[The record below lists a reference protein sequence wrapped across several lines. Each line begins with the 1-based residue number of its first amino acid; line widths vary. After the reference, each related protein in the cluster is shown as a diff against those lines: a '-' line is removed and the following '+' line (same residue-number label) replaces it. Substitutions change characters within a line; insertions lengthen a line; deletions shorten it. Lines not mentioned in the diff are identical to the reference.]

1 MSGDIAGRPI
11 TWQEAREHALQVA
24 KDAETA
30 RNECLEREARESD
43 CSDSC
48 IYGLDDRIESL
59 QSQLQA
65 KTEECERLKETLAQ
79 RSTRNWVD
87 MTPDSHLPERLL
99 SCYIDE
105 SYWSD
110 NTGGVPA
117 TNPVVVA
124 MNEHREQRNAILRA
138 ALAVLD
144 AARKDDQ

>member
-1 MSGDIAGRPI
+1 MSDATGPVQTGALCYFDWTCSECNRLVVAGE
-11 TWQEAREHALQVA
+11 WHKHALIGHGV
-24 KDAETA
+24 T
-30 RNECLEREARESD
+30 
-43 CSDSC
+43 
-48 IYGLDDRIESL
+48 DRALADVQILTEKVESL

-65 KTEECERLKETLAQ
+65 KTRELKETLAQ

-117 TNPVVVA
+117 TNPAVVA

-144 AARKDDQ
+144 AARKDAK

>member
-1 MSGDIAGRPI
+1 MTDTLASQLA
-11 TWQEAREHALQVA
+11 A
-24 KDAETA
+24 
-30 RNECLEREARESD
+30 
-43 CSDSC
+43 
-48 IYGLDDRIESL
+48 L

-79 RSTRNWVD
+79 RSMRNWVD
-87 MTPDSHLPERLL
+87 MTPDGHLPERLL
-99 SCYIDE
+99 ACYIDE

-117 TNPVVVA
+117 TNPAVVA

-144 AARKDDQ
+144 AARKDAK